1 MISIGEL
8 PLLHADSVPGQPKS
22 TDALRACLIELG
34 QEWFAIDLRQVR
46 EVFEPELIT
55 PVPGMPDA
63 LVGVTNLRGTIIPL
77 ADVRRALG
85 VSASAFLKYAV
96 VVRQGT
102 HQVGILV
109 EDVPKIRIIHS
120 HDLMAPS
127 AYPTADR
134 HPMISLLF
142 KTEGKPSGIL
152 EMSRLL
158 SSIEST
164 ATDQSSY
171 S

>member
-1 MISIGEL
+1 MGEL
-8 PLLHADSVPGQPKS
+8 PLLHSDSIPEQPKS
-22 TDALRACLIELG
+22 TDALRVCLIKLG
-34 QEWFAIDLRQVR
+34 QERFAIDLRQVR
-46 EVFEPELIT
+46 EVFEPESVT
-55 PVPGMPDA
+55 PVPGMPDV

-85 VSASAFLKYAV
+85 VSASAMPKYAV
-96 VVRQGT
+96 VVRHGT

-109 EDVPKIRIIHS
+109 EDVPTIRIIHS

-127 AYPTADR
+127 AYPTAKR

-142 KTEGKPSGIL
+142 KTESKPSAIL

-158 SSIEST
+158 SSIEET
-164 ATDQSSY
+164 ATGQSL
-171 S
+171 

>member
-1 MISIGEL
+1 MIISIDEL
-8 PLLHADSVPGQPKS
+8 PLLQSDAVAEQPTS
-22 TDALRACLIELG
+22 TAALRVCLIELG
-34 QEWFAIDLRQVR
+34 QERFAIDLRQVR
-46 EVFEPELIT
+46 EVFEPESVT

-85 VSASAFLKYAV
+85 VSLSAMLKYAV

-102 HQVGILV
+102 HQIGILA

-127 AYPTADR
+127 ANPIANR

-142 KTEGKPSGIL
+142 KTDGHPSAIL
-152 EMSRLL
+152 EMSRLVAF
-158 SSIEST
+158 IGET
-164 ATDQSSY
+164 APDQSS
-171 S
+171 